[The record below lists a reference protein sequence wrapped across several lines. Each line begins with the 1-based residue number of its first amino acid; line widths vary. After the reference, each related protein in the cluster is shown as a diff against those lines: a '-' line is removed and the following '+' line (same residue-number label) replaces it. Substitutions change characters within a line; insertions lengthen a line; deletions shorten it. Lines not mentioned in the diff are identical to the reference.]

1 MPVGKTMLR
10 ENDKFPCCMI
20 YARGLVFQMRVEKK
34 SAVLR
39 LTIVVMNA
47 MIVLF

>member
-1 MPVGKTMLR
+1 MPVGKLMLR
-10 ENDKFPCCMI
+10 ETDKFPCVMI
-20 YARGLVFQMRVEKK
+20 YAWCMVFQMPVEKK